1 MAKTILLADDSVTI
15 QKVIELTFMDQ
26 DYEVVS
32 VSSGEEALAKLD
44 AVTPGLVIA
53 DVHMPGAT
61 GYEVSRQVK
70 ERLPGVPVLLLVGTF
85 EPFDEGEFQTC
96 GADRFLKKPFDSQ
109 ELLRIVGELE
119 SAAPVA
125 AAVAP
130 STPEAPEAPAAA
142 ESAAESAAEED
153 PFADLGPSS
162 PAPSTSTPE
171 PDLGASPFDLEGSF
185 EPSTDPTTEAVPAA
199 REVDG
204 EIQFSAQP
212 FEIDNDAEGAAE
224 PAFEVEAEPAFEVEA
239 EPSFEV
245 EAEPEAIPEPITASP
260 TPEPVSEPVP
270 QPVSQAASQA
280 ASQSV
285 DTAPSNGLSEDDVER
300 IAVRVAALVGERL
313 VREVAWEVIP
323 DLAEVII
330 KDRLREL
337 EGQVE

>member
-44 AVTPGLVIA
+44 TVTPGLVIA

-85 EPFDEGEFQTC
+85 EPFDEGEFQNC

-119 SAAPVA
+119 SAAP
-125 AAVAP
+125 AP
-130 STPEAPEAPAAA
+130 SAPEAPAAS
-142 ESAAESAAEED
+142 ESDAEED
-153 PFADLGPSS
+153 LFADLGPSS
-162 PAPSTSTPE
+162 PASSSITAE
-171 PDLGASPFDLEGSF
+171 PDLGASPFDLEGGS

-204 EIQFSAQP
+204 EIQFSSQP
-212 FEIDNDAEGAAE
+212 FEVDTDAEAAAAPTFEVEAE

-239 EPSFEV
+239 EP
-245 EAEPEAIPEPITASP
+245 EATPAPVAASP
-260 TPEPVSEPVP
+260 VEEPAGAP
-270 QPVSQAASQA
+270 
-280 ASQSV
+280 V
-285 DTAPSNGLSEDDVER
+285 DTAAANGLSDADVER
-300 IAVRVAALVGERL
+300 IATRVAALVGERL

-323 DLAEVII
+323 DLAEVVI